1 MSLAIDLR
9 SYLKGDASIIDDPSI
24 LVSYQKD
31 QAPFAPSAIPELVLV
46 AKSTDEI
53 SRTLK
58 FASGRKIP
66 VVVRGAGSGLAGG
79 ANAIPGSIVIS
90 TEKMNRILS
99 IDPVNQ
105 IAVVEAGVINKEL
118 DIAVSSYGLSY
129 YPDPASREWSTIGG
143 NIATNA
149 GGMCCVKYGVTSQH
163 IRAIKVV
170 LADGEVV
177 NFGFPTR
184 KAVTTLDM
192 MRLFVGSEGT
202 LGVIVEAT
210 VAILPRQKDPVTLI
224 STFSNISHATNAAK
238 EILSLRPSMLEI
250 MDNTTLQAIEAWK
263 PMGFSDSKAVLIMQS
278 DSSADDCKLAS
289 EIAKRNGAI
298 EAEYSEDPKD
308 SADLIQVRK
317 LAYPALERMGVALLD
332 DVVVPI
338 SEISTLVEGVSKIA
352 EKSKLT
358 IGMFGHAGDG
368 NMHPT
373 IVYPHND
380 SDAEEQAMTAFNEI
394 ISLAQS
400 LGGTASG
407 EHGIGNLKVL
417 QSNQEISTR
426 VLQLQQSIKKTFD
439 PQGILNPGKKF
450 LIS

>member
-1 MSLAIDLR
+1 MSLASDLR
-9 SYLKGDASIIDDPSI
+9 TQLKSDAVIIDDPEI
-24 LVSYQKD
+24 LVAYQRD
-31 QAPFAPSAIPELVLV
+31 QAPFAKSGEPELVLI
-46 AKSTDEI
+46 AKSTEDI
-53 SRTLK
+53 SQTLK
-58 FASGRKIP
+58 FAFERKIP

-79 ANAIPGSIVIS
+79 ANSIVGCIVIS
-90 TEKMNRILS
+90 TEKMNQILS
-99 IDPVNQ
+99 LDPVNH
-105 IAVVEAGVINKEL
+105 IAVVEAGVINKDL
-118 DIAVSSYGLSY
+118 DIAASTFGLAY

-163 IRAIKVV
+163 VRAIKVV

-177 NFGFPTR
+177 NLGFPTK
-184 KAVTTLDM
+184 KAVTTLDL
-192 MRLFVGSEGT
+192 MRLFIGSEGT

-210 VAILPRQKDPVTLI
+210 VAIPPRQKDPTTLI
-224 STFSNISHATNAAK
+224 ATFSKISDATNSAK
-238 EILSLRPSMLEI
+238 EMLNLRPSMLEI
-250 MDNTTLQAIEAWK
+250 MDYTTLQAIEAWK
-263 PMGFSDSKAVLIMQS
+263 PMGFSDCKAVLIMQS
-278 DSSADDCKLAS
+278 DSSPEDCKLAS
-289 EIAKRNGAI
+289 EIARKNGAI
-298 EAEYSEDPKD
+298 DSEYSEDPKD

-338 SEISTLVEGVSKIA
+338 SEISTLVEGVTKIA

-358 IGMFGHAGDG
+358 IGIFGHAGDG

-380 SDAEEQAMTAFNEI
+380 AEAELRAVAAFNEI
-394 ISLAQS
+394 IALAQS

-407 EHGIGNLKVL
+407 EHGIGNLKVN
-417 QSNQEISTR
+417 QSAEELPAR
-426 VLQLQQSIKKTFD
+426 VRELQQSIKKTFD

-450 LIS
+450 SI